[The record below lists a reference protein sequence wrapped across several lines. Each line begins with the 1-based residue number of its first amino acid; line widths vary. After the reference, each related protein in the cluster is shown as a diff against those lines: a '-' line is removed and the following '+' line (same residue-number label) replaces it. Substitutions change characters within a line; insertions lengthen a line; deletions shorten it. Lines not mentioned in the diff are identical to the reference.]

1 MRRLLVV
8 MVIAIA
14 ALVALF
20 IFGRTPAPVDALP
33 AGPTLA
39 IDSGIRRLDL
49 RFPCGETKCAGWL
62 YLPTNN
68 TSPGIVVMGHGFAG
82 TRDVALPLF
91 AEKFARSG
99 VAAFVFD
106 YRHFGASGG
115 APRQLVDP
123 WRQLEDWRAAL
134 AFVRTRS
141 DVDSGRIALWGTSL
155 GAGLALSTAADDR
168 EIRAVVV
175 QAPQIDT
182 DIEGEASFPGVW
194 WAVRLVLTG
203 WWDLIWTRLT
213 GEAVTIPALAPK
225 EEWGMLVDDS
235 AYAAF
240 ESLVAD
246 ESTYRNEVVAHS
258 IFEFDAY
265 NPALRTMDI
274 EAPVLLIASRG
285 DRFAPFTAVET
296 FAARAK
302 NATIVEF
309 SGDHFDVYK
318 APAAE
323 IAADAATSFLRQHL
337 SIVETGP
344 EPSQ

>member
-106 YRHFGASGG
+106 YRLVQVEAHRGSSSTPGVSSKTG
-115 APRQLVDP
+115 APL
-123 WRQLEDWRAAL
+123 L
-134 AFVRTRS
+134 RS
-141 DVDSGRIALWGTSL
+141 CEREAMSIQ
-155 GAGLALSTAADDR
+155 GA
-168 EIRAVVV
+168 
-175 QAPQIDT
+175 
-182 DIEGEASFPGVW
+182 
-194 WAVRLVLTG
+194 
-203 WWDLIWTRLT
+203 
-213 GEAVTIPALAPK
+213 
-225 EEWGMLVDDS
+225 
-235 AYAAF
+235 
-240 ESLVAD
+240 
-246 ESTYRNEVVAHS
+246 
-258 IFEFDAY
+258 
-265 NPALRTMDI
+265 
-274 EAPVLLIASRG
+274 
-285 DRFAPFTAVET
+285 
-296 FAARAK
+296 
-302 NATIVEF
+302 
-309 SGDHFDVYK
+309 
-318 APAAE
+318 
-323 IAADAATSFLRQHL
+323 
-337 SIVETGP
+337 
-344 EPSQ
+344 